1 MSKSRKASTVSDQ
14 PQDPQVDESLLPN
27 DDEPDLTE
35 FENQTVEPSTPQ
47 EAVEATANLE
57 DGEGAKAEN
66 AEASTSTE
74 KPKTKKDPVPDGF
87 EPPVAFTK
95 RMNDEFKD
103 QLGGVEMKPQVMY
116 GYLKQNDSFPKLQN
130 TDGHWLVDIE
140 KGREWFAALLT
151 RRAERAAKKA
161 AAPAETQNGEVAQ
174 DAEATAE
181 PSNAS

>member
-1 MSKSRKASTVSDQ
+1 MSRSRKASTMSNQ
-14 PQDPQVDESLLPN
+14 PQDETVVVSGDEPQVDESLLPN

-47 EAVEATANLE
+47 EAVEATE
-57 DGEGAKAEN
+57 SS
-66 AEASTSTE
+66 EASTE
-74 KPKTKKDPVPDGF
+74 AKPKTKKDPVPDGF

-103 QLGGVEMKPQVMY
+103 KLGGVEMKPQVMY
-116 GYLKQNDSFPKLQN
+116 GYLKQSSDFPKRQN
-130 TDGHWLVDIE
+130 TDGRWLVDIVA
-140 KGREWFAALLT
+140 GREWFSNLLT

-161 AAPAETQNGEVAQ
+161 AAPAVQNGEVAQ
-174 DAEATAE
+174 DAETTAE

>member
-14 PQDPQVDESLLPN
+14 PQDETIDVGVPTDPQVDESLLPN

-35 FENQTVEPSTPQ
+35 FENQTVAPATPQ
-47 EAVEATANLE
+47 EAVEATE
-57 DGEGAKAEN
+57 SG
-66 AEASTSTE
+66 EASTAE
-74 KPKTKKDPVPDGF
+74 AKPKTKKDPVPEGF

-103 QLGGVEMKPQVMY
+103 ELGGVEMKPQVMY
-116 GYLKQNDSFPKLQN
+116 GYLKQSSDFPKRQN
-130 TDGHWLVDIE
+130 TDGRWLVDIE
-140 KGREWFAALLT
+140 AGRTWFRNLLS

-161 AAPAETQNGEVAQ
+161 AAPAVQNGEVAQ
-174 DAEATAE
+174 EAETTAE

>member
-14 PQDPQVDESLLPN
+14 PQDETIDVGAPAEPQVDESLLPN

-47 EAVEATANLE
+47 EAVEAT
-57 DGEGAKAEN
+57 
-66 AEASTSTE
+66 EASTSTE
-74 KPKTKKDPVPDGF
+74 KPKTKKDPVPEGF

>member
-1 MSKSRKASTVSDQ
+1 MSKTRKASTMSDQ
-14 PQDPQVDESLLPN
+14 PQTEDPQVDESLLPN

-47 EAVEATANLE
+47 EAVEATESSEATPAAE
-57 DGEGAKAEN
+57 KA
-66 AEASTSTE
+66 
-74 KPKTKKDPVPDGF
+74 KTKKDPVPEGF

-116 GYLKQNDSFPKLQN
+116 GYLKQNESFPKRQN

-140 KGREWFAALLT
+140 KGREWFAALLQ
-151 RRAERAAKKA
+151 RRTERAAKKA